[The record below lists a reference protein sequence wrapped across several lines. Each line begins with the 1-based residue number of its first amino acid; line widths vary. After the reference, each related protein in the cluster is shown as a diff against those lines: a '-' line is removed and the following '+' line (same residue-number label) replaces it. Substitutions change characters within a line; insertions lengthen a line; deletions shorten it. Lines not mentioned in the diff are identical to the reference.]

1 MTLNIGD
8 KAPDFAGKALDGSD
22 ISLGDFKGKQNL
34 FLVFYAKAFSGVCA
48 TQLPRYNA
56 NLDGFKQRN
65 TQVVAA
71 VSGKRIRVVG
81 VIVTNKGGSLATVKF
96 QTATTDITA
105 AHGLAASGGGYT
117 RNKAWPEWVMQT
129 AVGEALNINLAGNGA
144 VGCDVEYWE
153 VA

>member
-1 MTLNIGD
+1 MVEQIDAHKEGQITLSKELLFDQEND
-8 KAPDFAGKALDGSD
+8 KWVKHLAPHYKKADVD
-22 ISLGDFKGKQNL
+22 
-34 FLVFYAKAFSGVCA
+34 ATASG
-48 TQLPRYNA
+48 
-56 NLDGFKQRN
+56 N

-71 VSGKRIRVVG
+71 VTGKRIRVVG
-81 VIVTNKGGSLATVKF
+81 VIVTNKNGSLATVKF